1 MHAAV
6 RSAAVNGIDAQEVLV
21 EVDAQSAVPEWTVVG
36 LPSSAVRESRQRVVA
51 ALLNG
56 GFLFPPRKITV
67 NLARADT
74 KKEGTAFDLPIA
86 LGVLSVTE
94 QLDPALLAK
103 LLVVG
108 ELGLDGSIRGIT
120 GALSIAR
127 YAVTQEGWL
136 IVPSAN
142 IREAALV
149 PDLARRLTTA
159 PTLAALVAVLRAG
172 ELRAVD
178 LPMHGPG
185 SRADTVDFADIVG
198 QPVAKRALEISAAGG
213 HNVYLVGPPGTG
225 KTMLARCLPTILPD
239 LTDAEALDVIAVHSI
254 AGLLHPDCPLPPPR
268 PFRAPHHSVST
279 AGLIGGGSRPRP
291 GEVTLA
297 HLGVLFLDE
306 VLEFPR
312 SALEALRQP
321 LEDGVVTI
329 TRVATTVSYPAR
341 FTLIAAANPCPC
353 GFAGDGTPTCQC
365 TARAISRYRARLSG
379 PLADRI
385 DMHVTIRAVPLH
397 AIAARD
403 EPAESSASVRTR
415 VEWARTT
422 QRQRYRTLP
431 DVQCN
436 AQATGIWIDTCT
448 PIDPEARSHLVNAA
462 ARFALSAR
470 GYHRTLKVART
481 IADLNGTDMITSV
494 AVQEA
499 LFFRQQPAAENH
511 TMNGAGSYTPS
522 LTPVA

>member
-6 RSAAVNGIDAQEVLV
+6 RSAAVIGIDAQEVLV
-21 EVDAQSAVPEWTVVG
+21 EVDAQPALPEWTIVG
-36 LPSSAVRESRQRVVA
+36 LPSNAVRESRQRVVA

-67 NLARADT
+67 NLAKADT

-94 QLDPALLAK
+94 QLDPGLLAN
-103 LLVVG
+103 LIVVG

-120 GALSIAR
+120 GALPIAR
-127 YAVTQEGWL
+127 HAVTRAGWL
-136 IVPSAN
+136 IVPSGN
-142 IREAALV
+142 VREAALV
-149 PDLARRLTTA
+149 PGLAARLTTA
-159 PTLAALVAVLRAG
+159 PTLAALVTALRAG
-172 ELRAVD
+172 ALRAVD
-178 LPMHGPG
+178 PPAHEPG
-185 SRADTVDFADIVG
+185 LRTDTVDFADIVG
-198 QPVAKRALEISAAGG
+198 QPVAKRALEIAAAGG
-213 HNVYLVGPPGTG
+213 HNLYLVGPPGTG

-254 AGLLHPDCPLPPPR
+254 AGLLHPDSPLPPPR

-279 AGLIGGGSRPRP
+279 AGLIGGGTRPRP

-306 VLEFPR
+306 ILEFPR
-312 SALEALRQP
+312 TALEALRQP

-365 TARAISRYRARLSG
+365 TARTIGRYRARLSG

-403 EPAESSASVRTR
+403 APTESSAAVRTR
-415 VEWARTT
+415 VEWARL
-422 QRQRYRTLP
+422 RQRARYRDLP
-431 DVQCN
+431 AVQCN
-436 AQATGIWIDTCT
+436 AQATGVWIDTCT
-448 PIDPEARSHLVNAA
+448 PVDPEARAHLVDAA

-481 IADLNGTDMITSV
+481 IADLNGTDTITGV
-494 AVQEA
+494 AVREA
-499 LFFRQQPAAENH
+499 LFFRQQPSVESQA
-511 TMNGAGSYTPS
+511 MNGAGSYTPS
-522 LTPVA
+522 LTSVG